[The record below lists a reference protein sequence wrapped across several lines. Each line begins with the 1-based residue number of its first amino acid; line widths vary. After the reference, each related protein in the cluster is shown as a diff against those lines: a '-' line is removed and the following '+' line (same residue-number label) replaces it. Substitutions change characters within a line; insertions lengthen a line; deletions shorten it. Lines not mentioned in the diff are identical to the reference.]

1 MSRELIASNIVNELK
16 SIIANGRPKLVTREP
31 FEFED
36 LSNAQY
42 PAVLVQT
49 DSETRLD
56 SSIDGD
62 DSNRAGEITYS
73 LICFVKSAKID
84 TARNQLADLIEEKL
98 EQDRSRGGYAIDTQV
113 ISIETDQGS
122 IRPIGGVIITVSVKY
137 QYTRK

>member
-31 FEFED
+31 FQFED

-73 LICFVKSAKID
+73 LICFVKSAQID

-98 EQDRSRGGYAIDTQV
+98 EEDRSRGGYAIDTQV

>member
-31 FEFED
+31 FQFED

-62 DSNRAGEITYS
+62 NSNRAGERRDARVF
-73 LICFVKSAKID
+73 CVKASQRY
-84 TARNQLADLIEEKL
+84 TARNQ
-98 EQDRSRGGYAIDTQV
+98 
-113 ISIETDQGS
+113 
-122 IRPIGGVIITVSVKY
+122 
-137 QYTRK
+137 

>member
-62 DSNRAGEITYS
+62 TSNRAGEIIYS
-73 LICFVKSAKID
+73 LVCFVKSTQID
-84 TARNQLADLIEEKL
+84 TARNQLADIIEEKL
-98 EQDRSRGGYAIDTQV
+98 EEDRSRGGYAIDTQV

>member
-31 FEFED
+31 FQFED

-56 SSIDGD
+56 SSIEGD
-62 DSNRAGEITYS
+62 DSSRSGEITYS
-73 LICFVKSAKID
+73 LVCFVKSIQID
-84 TARNQLADLIEEKL
+84 TARNQLADIIEEKL
-98 EQDRSRGGYAIDTQV
+98 EEDRSRGGYAIDTQI

-122 IRPIGGVIITVSVKY
+122 IRPIGGVIITVLVKY
-137 QYTRK
+137 SYTRK

>member
-31 FEFED
+31 FQFED

-56 SSIDGD
+56 SSIDVLN
-62 DSNRAGEITYS
+62 SSRAGER
-73 LICFVKSAKID
+73 ID
-84 TARNQLADLIEEKL
+84 VRFCLVNAAQIETARKH
-98 EQDRSRGGYAIDTQV
+98 
-113 ISIETDQGS
+113 
-122 IRPIGGVIITVSVKY
+122 
-137 QYTRK
+137 